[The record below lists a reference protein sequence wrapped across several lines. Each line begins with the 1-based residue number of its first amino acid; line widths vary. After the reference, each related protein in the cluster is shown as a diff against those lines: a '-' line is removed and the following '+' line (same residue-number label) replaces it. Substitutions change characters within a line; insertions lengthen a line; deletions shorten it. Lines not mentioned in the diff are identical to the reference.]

1 MCDCGHKKYI
11 SAVNR
16 RHYQRRASE
25 MRSNDDSLDAASSE
39 AQSIAQPVFC
49 ILTAGQRFGQRCSH
63 ASVASELH
71 GLYAGGAQRISLA
84 AETV

>member
-1 MCDCGHKKYI
+1 MIVVTRNENIQYI

-16 RHYQRRASE
+16 RHYQRRA
-25 MRSNDDSLDAASSE
+25 DDSLDAASSE
-39 AQSIAQPVFC
+39 AQLIAQPVFC
-49 ILTAGQRFGQRCSH
+49 TLTAGQRFGRRCGH